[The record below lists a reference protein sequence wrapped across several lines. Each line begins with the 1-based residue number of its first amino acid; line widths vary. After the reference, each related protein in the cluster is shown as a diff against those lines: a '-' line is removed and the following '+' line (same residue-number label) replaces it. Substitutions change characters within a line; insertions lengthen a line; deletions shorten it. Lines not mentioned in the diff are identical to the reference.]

1 MKDFALICLIAA
13 GSGLGVT
20 LLGLLGLRGLRNR
33 SLSVALAAMS
43 VVTIAGMA
51 AGTVGVSQAMLL
63 SSHDLTVVM
72 VVCAVSAVLAIAVAM
87 VLGRP
92 VVADV
97 RALRGTARALGGGP
111 PPPAPP
117 RQVSAVAEL
126 AELGRE
132 LERAGVQLA
141 ESRARER
148 AVEHA
153 RRELIAWISHDLRT
167 PLAGLRAMAEA
178 LEDGLP
184 EDPARYHR
192 RIRTEVDR
200 LSGMV
205 DDLFELSRIQ
215 AGALKLSPARVS
227 LYDLVADA
235 MAGTEELARSRA
247 VRVAGEDM
255 VAVPVRVDGREMS
268 RALTNLLVN
277 AIRHT
282 PSDGT
287 VAVGVRTAAG
297 EVVVSVTDACGGI
310 PEEDLPR
317 VFDTGWRGTHARTPS
332 PAGGAGLGL
341 AIVRGIVE
349 AHAGRVAVANTGT
362 GCRFEVRLPTG

>member
-1 MKDFALICLIAA
+1 MPVKDFALICLIAA

-20 LLGLLGLRGLRNR
+20 LVGLLGLRALRNR
-33 SLSVALAAMS
+33 SLSVALASMS

-72 VVCAVSAVLAIAVAM
+72 VVCAVSAVLAIGVAM

-111 PPPAPP
+111 PGPPQ
-117 RQVSAVAEL
+117 RVSAVVEL

-132 LERAGVQLA
+132 LERAGAQLA
-141 ESRARER
+141 ESRERER

-200 LSGMV
+200 LSAMV

-215 AGALKLSPARVS
+215 AGALKLTLARVS

-235 MAGTEELARSRA
+235 MAGTEELARSRS
-247 VRVAGEDM
+247 VRVAGEGI
-255 VAVPVRVDGREMS
+255 VAVPVRVDGREMY
-268 RALTNLLVN
+268 RAITNLLVN

-287 VAVGVRTAAG
+287 VAVATSEGAG
-297 EVVVSVTDACGGI
+297 EVVVSVTDSCGGI
-310 PEEDLPR
+310 PEEDLSR
-317 VFDTGWRGTHARTPS
+317 VFETGWRGSHARTPS
-332 PAGGAGLGL
+332 PGGGAGLGL

-349 AHAGRVAVANTGT
+349 AHSGRVAVANTGT
-362 GCRFEVRLPTG
+362 GCRFELRLPHG